1 MLEPKEMEKYFE
13 KEENKSLGFRIG
25 TISLSHK
32 LLCRLFILCLC
43 GLFSFVLVSVFVSIR
58 GEVGC
63 RNRVCNTLSF
73 FSALWQSN
81 KRTGYALEQFSK
93 TKYVDR

>member
-1 MLEPKEMEKYFE
+1 MEKYFE

-32 LLCRLFILCLC
+32 LLCRIFILCLC

-73 FSALWQSN
+73 FSVIC
-81 KRTGYALEQFSK
+81 TLEIYIISEQGMYYVLDFFSK
-93 TKYVDR
+93 NR

>member
-1 MLEPKEMEKYFE
+1 MEKYFE

-32 LLCRLFILCLC
+32 LLCRIFILCLC

-63 RNRVCNTLSF
+63 RNKGVILV
-73 FSALWQSN
+73 
-81 KRTGYALEQFSK
+81 KLENFMPENA
-93 TKYVDR
+93 

>member
-63 RNRVCNTLSF
+63 RNRVCNTVQSRFDLSE
-73 FSALWQSN
+73 
-81 KRTGYALEQFSK
+81 KCH
-93 TKYVDR
+93 

>member
-1 MLEPKEMEKYFE
+1 MEKYFE

-63 RNRVCNTLSF
+63 RNRVCNTVQSRFSDTFDLSE
-73 FSALWQSN
+73 
-81 KRTGYALEQFSK
+81 KCH
-93 TKYVDR
+93 